1 MKLLT
6 AVERLAALDHSAVTY
21 DQGSCLYAHDKF
33 SECEA
38 CLGVCPL
45 EAIQPGQPPH
55 FDAEAC
61 AGCLACLPLCPT
73 GAYSADDAVHNL
85 LNCTS
90 HVESTRL
97 ELVCQAHPKAQNGV
111 SDDTVG
117 IRVRGCLAGLGSG
130 AYLALVAL
138 GMEKITVRLD
148 ACSECPWGGLQKQV
162 EAQVE
167 DASRLLAAWGK
178 ADLVR
183 TVTTLK
189 ADRPRPL
196 WEAQNPPLSR
206 RDLFVMLSRQ
216 GQTTLARAIEREDAP
231 TSRQVGRGHRRLANA
246 MAHLAQPNKGKDNDL
261 SLVGLGFGTLE
272 VNETCTACGSCAR
285 ICPTGALIFE
295 TDGEGSSYSLNV
307 NPQQCIGCQ
316 ACLHVC
322 AESSIRLDPA
332 PSFDRVFGSK
342 EPITLRS
349 GELFRCERCQ
359 ALFAARPG
367 AYLCPLCEFRQQ
379 NPFGSR
385 LPAGFSLPK
394 VRRA

>member
-1 MKLLT
+1 MEFISV
-6 AVERLAALDHSAVTY
+6 VERLAALDHSTVAY
-21 DQGSCLYAHDKF
+21 EPQRCLYTHDKF
-33 SECEA
+33 ANCEA

-55 FDAEAC
+55 FEAEAC
-61 AGCLACLPLCPT
+61 TGCLACLPMCPT

-90 HVESTRL
+90 HVESTQL

-111 SDDTVG
+111 SDDAVG

-130 AYLALVAL
+130 TYLALVAL
-138 GMEKITVRLD
+138 GMEKIIVRLD
-148 ACSECPWGGLQKQV
+148 ACSECPWGELQKQV

-167 DASRLLAAWGK
+167 EARRLMAAWGK
-178 ADLVR
+178 ADLLR
-183 TVTTLK
+183 TTTIQET
-189 ADRPRPL
+189 DYPRPL

-231 TSRQVGRGHRRLANA
+231 AGKQAGRGHRRLANA
-246 MAHLAQPNKGKDNDL
+246 MAHLPQLKRDKDL
-261 SLVGLGFGTLE
+261 SLAGLGFGALD
-272 VNETCTACGSCAR
+272 VSETCSACGSCAR
-285 ICPTGALIFE
+285 ICPTGALTFQK
-295 TDGEGSSYSLNV
+295 DRNGSNYSLHFT
-307 NPQQCIGCQ
+307 PQQCIGCQ

-322 AESSIRLDPA
+322 AESSLRLDPA
-332 PSFDRVFGSK
+332 PSFDRVFGSQ
-342 EPITLRS
+342 EPVTLRS
-349 GELFRCERCQ
+349 GELSRCEHCH

-367 AYLCPLCEFRQQ
+367 AHLCSLCEFRQQ

-385 LPAGFSLPK
+385 LPAGFDLPK
-394 VRRA
+394 ARRP